1 MRMKSCF
8 HVNGCALSLTL
19 KERLEATRKL
29 PIGRLEGPLS
39 LAARAVE

>member
-8 HVNGCALSLTL
+8 HVNGCALSTL

-39 LAARAVE
+39 LAARALE